1 MSAGNQRAR
10 GVCVEAQ
17 HLVGMIREKVL
28 NSLRHVMPV
37 VIESHQRLNVG
48 VIIPPQM
55 SYYEQTTTAT
65 YPERCTGYTQW
76 IHGPNIHRGNLA

>member
-1 MSAGNQRAR
+1 MRWYNSCWVAGYLRKATPLSTCNQRAR

-37 VIESHQRLNVG
+37 VVWWVG
-48 VIIPPQM
+48 WSNRISTASVSQT
-55 SYYEQTTTAT
+55 SY
-65 YPERCTGYTQW
+65 
-76 IHGPNIHRGNLA
+76 